1 MRHQEKSQQEDSCQ
15 DDRDVVYARALTE
28 EKTTKE
34 DSELSDQEA
43 TKKEQNL
50 WDKTQEDSEVDQT
63 RGMMDSLQAYLAAS
77 QDANE
82 PRESVLH
89 GVQERIR
96 WDQPPEQGDMRV
108 GEPG

>member
-1 MRHQEKSQQEDSCQ
+1 MRWTAYFHNLADLLSQPNAS
-15 DDRDVVYARALTE
+15 AR

-43 TKKEQNL
+43 TRKEQSQ
-50 WDKTQEDSEVDQT
+50 WDSTQEDSEADQT
-63 RGMMDSLQAYLAAS
+63 KGRTGSNHTRGNGDENDDHVHKDSLQAYLAAS

-89 GVQERIR
+89 E
-96 WDQPPEQGDMRV
+96 
-108 GEPG
+108 

>member
-63 RGMMDSLQAYLAAS
+63 RGMMGQSSGLPGSQPRRQRTKRERSARGRLA
-77 QDANE
+77 QVKDLFLFN
-82 PRESVLH
+82 
-89 GVQERIR
+89 
-96 WDQPPEQGDMRV
+96 
-108 GEPG
+108 